1 MGKLRIAENRMHALG
16 RSVLCATLT
25 HVTDGLDT
33 VLLPELTDAQVIWAE
48 DNRMRVRGT
57 ELIDGAYYA
66 QTWDIKVL

>member
-1 MGKLRIAENRMHALG
+1 MAASKQ
-16 RSVLCATLT
+16 LT
-25 HVTDGLDT
+25 TRGELDT

-57 ELIDGAYYA
+57 ERIEGAYYA